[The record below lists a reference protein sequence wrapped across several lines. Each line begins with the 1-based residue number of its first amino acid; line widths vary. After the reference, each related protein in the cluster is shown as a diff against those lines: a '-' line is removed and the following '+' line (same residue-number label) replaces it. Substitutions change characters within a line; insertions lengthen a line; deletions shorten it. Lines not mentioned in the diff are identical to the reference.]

1 MVLLYT
7 KKSKRVFSMVRSLC
21 KLMLLLLLLNSTYGA
36 YTSFTQVRPVQWD
49 CSVMGTRFIHI
60 LWYLLTTMQIAF
72 SSNITFI
79 HVCAR
84 YIRYVLPILMQNK
97 PKKFCIEF
105 LKYLMALEITLLN
118 NEDAFLQPSFAYFA
132 TLLELPTPWCTNATF

>member
-1 MVLLYT
+1 MP
-7 KKSKRVFSMVRSLC
+7 KQVFSGGHKLFPLTQYHVWCIYILYSSETCAVRLQC
-21 KLMLLLLLLNSTYGA
+21 YGEDQI
-36 YTSFTQVRPVQWD
+36 YS
-49 CSVMGTRFIHI
+49 HI

-132 TLLELPTPWCTNATF
+132 TLLELPTPWCTNATFQDS

>member
-1 MVLLYT
+1 MGASAYPTWNWVFFRGSQAPPSQFHVL
-7 KKSKRVFSMVRSLC
+7 
-21 KLMLLLLLLNSTYGA
+21 GA
-36 YTSFTQVRPVQWD
+36 YTSFIKLRPVQWD
-49 CSVMGTRFIHI
+49 CSVMGAGRFIYI
-60 LWYLLTTMQIAF
+60 LWYLCRLHF
-72 SSNITFI
+72 P
-79 HVCAR
+79 
-84 YIRYVLPILMQNK
+84 PILHSFMYLLGILGMYYLYYLLMQNK

>member
-1 MVLLYT
+1 MVTIAVT
-7 KKSKRVFSMVRSLC
+7 KARK
-21 KLMLLLLLLNSTYGA
+21 
-36 YTSFTQVRPVQWD
+36 
-49 CSVMGTRFIHI
+49 
-60 LWYLLTTMQIAF
+60 LTTMVPLNYYMQIAF